1 MIKRFLII
9 FILFLSKINSQS
21 IVNERAKW
29 FISDRFGMFIHWGL
43 YSGAEGIWKGEKVR
57 YNNDYA
63 EWIQYRNQ
71 IEISEYLELSKRFDW
86 ENIDPEKW
94 VLLAKKAGM
103 KYITI
108 TAKHHDGFA
117 LWNSESS
124 DYNIYN
130 YSNPKRDIIKE
141 LSLACKKHGMKLGF
155 YYSHWT
161 DWEHPFSWDNSKE
174 IYWLDKKNYN
184 IYWQE
189 KVMPQMKELL
199 SNYGEIS
206 LIWFD
211 MWLHHEET
219 IVSKEQLF
227 QLKNLIREMQPNC
240 LINSRLGLSI
250 DEDKDVDFRTLGDNQ
265 LGKYKYEYP
274 WQTPATVAHSW
285 GYNKN
290 ENEWKSTTSILRS
303 LIGNVS
309 LNGNLMLNIGPTS
322 NGSVPYEIEK
332 RFSEIGN
339 WLSYYGKSVYN
350 AGAFDLRNDLHD
362 WGLTTYKKSKNG
374 KKYVFLNIFD
384 NQPGDIIKFTGI
396 TESPKKIKLLSK
408 NSKIDLKFDFNTAV
422 TSIKIP
428 KKLPNPYVNVVEM
441 EFNER
446 PKVDLNLV
454 AKTKNG
460 GYALNYSNAMT
471 KKGKSIING
480 SKRFGSIPFNIEV
493 KDSLILK
500 WKVFVEK
507 PSCYSIDTSYN
518 FQKKITNGYL
528 SIEVNNEEF
537 KHKLEYSGKTVGE
550 PNQDWMI
557 DRFHSFRLGQIKF
570 DSPGFYF
577 IELKI
582 KANPQNPIQWQWL
595 WLDEVVDKI

>member
-1 MIKRFLII
+1 MKKIWGIFFLI
-9 FILFLSKINSQS
+9 FLIKVNSQS

-29 FISDRFGMFIHWGL
+29 FTSDRFGMFIHWGL

-57 YNNDYA
+57 YDNDYA
-63 EWIQYRNQ
+63 EWIQYRN
-71 IEISEYLELSKRFDW
+71 EIDKKEYLELSKRFDW
-86 ENIDPEKW
+86 NIINPEEW

-117 LWNSESS
+117 LWNSNSS
-124 DYNIYN
+124 DYNIFN

-141 LSLACKKHGMKLGF
+141 LSVACKKHNIKLGF

-161 DWEHPFSWDNSKE
+161 DWEHLYSWDNSKE
-174 IYWLDKKNYN
+174 IYWLDKNKYD

-189 KVMPQMKELL
+189 KVIPQMKELL

-211 MWLHHEET
+211 MWLHHSET
-219 IVSKEQLF
+219 VVTKQQLF

-250 DEDKDVDFRTLGDNQ
+250 DEDEDVDFRTLGDNQ
-265 LGKYKYEYP
+265 LGKYKYDYP

-285 GYNKN
+285 GYNSS

-332 RFSEIGN
+332 RFEEVGN
-339 WLSYYGKSVYN
+339 WLANYGKSVYD

-362 WGLTTYKKSKNG
+362 WGLTTYKKGKNG
-374 KKYVFLNIFD
+374 KNYIFLNIFD
-384 NQPGDIIKFTGI
+384 SQPGKVLKFTGI
-396 TESPKKIKLLSK
+396 TESPKEVNLLSK
-408 NSKIDLKFDFNTAV
+408 NKKIELEFNFTKAV
-422 TSIKIP
+422 TAIKIP
-428 KKLPNPYVNVVEM
+428 NNLPDPYVNVIEM
-441 EFNER
+441 IFNKK
-446 PKVDLNLV
+446 PNADLDLV
-454 AKTKNG
+454 AETKYG
-460 GYALNYSNAMT
+460 GRSLNYLNAFSSNGEGI
-471 KKGKSIING
+471 KNEP
-480 SKRFGSIPFNIEV
+480 KRYGSIPKNIEIN
-493 KDSLILK
+493 DSLTMK
-500 WKVFVEK
+500 WKVFIDK
-507 PSCYSIDTSYN
+507 PSVYILDTSYN
-518 FQKKITNGYL
+518 FQKKITDGFL
-528 SIEVNNEEF
+528 SLTINNKKF
-537 KHKLEYSGKTVGE
+537 KHQFEYTGKTVGE
-550 PNQDWMI
+550 PNQYWII
-557 DRFHSFRLGQIKF
+557 DRFKSFKIGEIKF
-570 DSPGFYF
+570 ESPGFHQ

-582 KANPQNPIQWQWL
+582 KTNPQNPIQWQWI
-595 WLDEVVDKI
+595 WMAKTPN

>member
-1 MIKRFLII
+1 MKKIWGIFFLI
-9 FILFLSKINSQS
+9 FLIKVNSQS

-29 FISDRFGMFIHWGL
+29 FTSDRFGMFIHWGL

-57 YNNDYA
+57 YDNDYA
-63 EWIQYRNQ
+63 EWIQYRN
-71 IEISEYLELSKRFDW
+71 EIDKKEYLELSKRFDW
-86 ENIDPEKW
+86 NIINPEEW

-117 LWNSESS
+117 LWNSNSS
-124 DYNIYN
+124 DYNIFN

-141 LSLACKKHGMKLGF
+141 LSVACKKHNIKLGF

-161 DWEHPFSWDNSKE
+161 DWEHLYSWDNSKE
-174 IYWLDKKNYN
+174 IYWLDKNKYD

-189 KVMPQMKELL
+189 KVIPQMKELL

-211 MWLHHEET
+211 MWLHHSET
-219 IVSKEQLF
+219 VVTKQQLF

-250 DEDKDVDFRTLGDNQ
+250 DEDQDVDFRTLGDNQ
-265 LGKYKYEYP
+265 LGKYKYDYP

-285 GYNKN
+285 GYNSS

-332 RFSEIGN
+332 RFEEVGN
-339 WLSYYGKSVYN
+339 WLANYGKSVYD

-362 WGLTTYKKSKNG
+362 WGLTTYKKGKNG
-374 KKYVFLNIFD
+374 KNYIFLNIFD
-384 NQPGDIIKFTGI
+384 SQPVKVLKFTGI
-396 TESPKKIKLLSK
+396 TESPKEVNLLSK
-408 NSKIDLKFDFNTAV
+408 NKKIELEFNFTKAV
-422 TSIKIP
+422 TAIKIP
-428 KKLPNPYVNVVEM
+428 NNLPDPYVNVIEM
-441 EFNER
+441 IFNKK
-446 PKVDLNLV
+446 PNADLDLV
-454 AKTKNG
+454 AETKYG
-460 GYALNYSNAMT
+460 GRSLNYLNAFSSNGEGI
-471 KKGKSIING
+471 KNEP
-480 SKRFGSIPFNIEV
+480 KRYGSIPKNIEIN
-493 KDSLILK
+493 DSLTMK
-500 WKVFVEK
+500 WKVFIDK
-507 PSCYSIDTSYN
+507 PSVYILDTSYN
-518 FQKKITNGYL
+518 FQKKITDGFL
-528 SIEVNNEEF
+528 SLKINNKKF
-537 KHKLEYSGKTVGE
+537 KHQFEYTGKTVGE
-550 PNQDWMI
+550 PNQYWII
-557 DRFHSFRLGQIKF
+557 DRFKSFKIGEIKF
-570 DSPGFYF
+570 ESPGFHQ

-582 KANPQNPIQWQWL
+582 KTNPQNPIQWQWI
-595 WLDEVVDKI
+595 WMAKTAN

>member
-1 MIKRFLII
+1 MKKIWGIFFLI
-9 FILFLSKINSQS
+9 FLIKVNSQS

-29 FISDRFGMFIHWGL
+29 FTSDRFGMFIHWGL

-57 YNNDYA
+57 YDNDYA
-63 EWIQYRNQ
+63 EWIQYRN
-71 IEISEYLELSKRFDW
+71 EIDKKEYLELSKRFDW
-86 ENIDPEKW
+86 DIINPEEW

-117 LWNSESS
+117 LWNSNSS
-124 DYNIYN
+124 DYNIFN

-141 LSLACKKHGMKLGF
+141 LSVACKKHNIKLGF

-161 DWEHPFSWDNSKE
+161 DWEHLYSWDNSKE
-174 IYWLDKKNYN
+174 IYWLDKNKYD

-189 KVMPQMKELL
+189 KVIPQMKELL

-211 MWLHHEET
+211 MWLHHSET
-219 IVSKEQLF
+219 VVTKQQLF

-250 DEDKDVDFRTLGDNQ
+250 DEDEDVDFRTLGDNQ
-265 LGKYKYEYP
+265 LGKYKYDYP

-285 GYNKN
+285 GYNSN

-332 RFSEIGN
+332 RFEEVGN
-339 WLSYYGKSVYN
+339 WLANYGKSIYD

-362 WGLTTYKKSKNG
+362 WGLTTHKKDKNG
-374 KKYVFLNIFD
+374 KNYIFLNIFD
-384 NQPGDIIKFTGI
+384 SQPGKVLKFTGI
-396 TESPKKIKLLSK
+396 TESPKEVNLLSK
-408 NSKIDLKFDFNTAV
+408 NKKIELEFNFTKAV
-422 TSIKIP
+422 TAIKIP
-428 KKLPNPYVNVVEM
+428 NNLPDPYVNVIEM
-441 EFNER
+441 IFNKK
-446 PKVDLNLV
+446 PNADLDLV
-454 AKTKNG
+454 AETKYG
-460 GYALNYSNAMT
+460 GRSLNYLNAFSSNGEGI
-471 KKGKSIING
+471 KNEP
-480 SKRFGSIPFNIEV
+480 KRYGSIPKNIEIN
-493 KDSLILK
+493 DSLTMK
-500 WKVFVEK
+500 WKVFIDK
-507 PSCYSIDTSYN
+507 PSVYILDTSYN
-518 FQKKITNGYL
+518 FQKKITDGFL
-528 SIEVNNEEF
+528 SLKINNKKF
-537 KHKLEYSGKTVGE
+537 KHQFEYTGKTVGE
-550 PNQDWMI
+550 PNQYWII
-557 DRFHSFRLGQIKF
+557 DRFKSFKIGEIKF
-570 DSPGFYF
+570 ESPGFHQ

-582 KANPQNPIQWQWL
+582 KTNPQNPIQWQWI
-595 WLDEVVDKI
+595 WMAKTAN

>member
-1 MIKRFLII
+1 MKKIWGIFFLI
-9 FILFLSKINSQS
+9 FLIKVNSQS

-29 FISDRFGMFIHWGL
+29 FTSDRFGMFIHWGL

-57 YNNDYA
+57 YDNDYA
-63 EWIQYRNQ
+63 EWIQYRN
-71 IEISEYLELSKRFDW
+71 EIDKKEYLELSKRFDW
-86 ENIDPEKW
+86 NIINPEEW

-117 LWNSESS
+117 LWNSNSS
-124 DYNIYN
+124 DYNIFN

-141 LSLACKKHGMKLGF
+141 LSVACKKHNIKLGF

-161 DWEHPFSWDNSKE
+161 DWEHLYSWDNSKE
-174 IYWLDKKNYN
+174 IYWLDKNKYD

-189 KVMPQMKELL
+189 KVIPQMKELL

-211 MWLHHEET
+211 MWLHHSET
-219 IVSKEQLF
+219 VVTKQQLF

-250 DEDKDVDFRTLGDNQ
+250 DEDEDVDFRTLGDNQ
-265 LGKYKYEYP
+265 LGKYKYDYP

-285 GYNKN
+285 GYNSN

-332 RFSEIGN
+332 RFEEVGN
-339 WLSYYGKSVYN
+339 WLANYGKSIYD

-362 WGLTTYKKSKNG
+362 WGLTTYKKDKNG
-374 KKYVFLNIFD
+374 KNYIFLNIFD
-384 NQPGDIIKFTGI
+384 SQPGKVLKFTGI
-396 TESPKKIKLLSK
+396 TESPKEVNLLSK
-408 NSKIDLKFDFNTAV
+408 NKKIELEFNFTKAV
-422 TSIKIP
+422 TAIKIP
-428 KKLPNPYVNVVEM
+428 NNLPDPYVNVIEM
-441 EFNER
+441 IFNKK
-446 PKVDLNLV
+446 PNADLDLV
-454 AKTKNG
+454 AETKYG
-460 GYALNYSNAMT
+460 GRSLNYLNAFSSNGEGI
-471 KKGKSIING
+471 KNEP
-480 SKRFGSIPFNIEV
+480 KRYGSIPKNIEIN
-493 KDSLILK
+493 DSLTMK
-500 WKVFVEK
+500 WKVFIDK
-507 PSCYSIDTSYN
+507 PSVYILDTSYN
-518 FQKKITNGYL
+518 FQKKITDGFL
-528 SIEVNNEEF
+528 SLKINNKKF
-537 KHKLEYSGKTVGE
+537 KHQFEYTGKTVGE
-550 PNQDWMI
+550 PNQYWII
-557 DRFHSFRLGQIKF
+557 DRFKSFKIGEIKF
-570 DSPGFYF
+570 ESPGFHQ

-582 KANPQNPIQWQWL
+582 KTNPQNPIQWQWI
-595 WLDEVVDKI
+595 WMAKRAN

>member
-1 MIKRFLII
+1 MKKIWGIFFLI
-9 FILFLSKINSQS
+9 FLIKVNSQS

-29 FISDRFGMFIHWGL
+29 FTSDRFGMFIHWGL

-57 YNNDYA
+57 YDNDYA
-63 EWIQYRNQ
+63 EWIQYRN
-71 IEISEYLELSKRFDW
+71 EIDKKEYLELSKRFDW
-86 ENIDPEKW
+86 DIINPEEW

-117 LWNSESS
+117 LWNSNSS
-124 DYNIYN
+124 DYNIFN

-141 LSLACKKHGMKLGF
+141 LSVACKKHNIKLGF

-161 DWEHPFSWDNSKE
+161 DWEHLYSWDNSKE
-174 IYWLDKKNYN
+174 IYWLDKNKYD

-189 KVMPQMKELL
+189 KVIPQIKELL

-211 MWLHHEET
+211 MWLHHSET
-219 IVSKEQLF
+219 VVTKQQLF

-250 DEDKDVDFRTLGDNQ
+250 DEDEDVDFRTLGDNQ
-265 LGKYKYEYP
+265 LGKYKYDYP

-285 GYNKN
+285 GYNSN

-332 RFSEIGN
+332 RFEEVGN
-339 WLSYYGKSVYN
+339 WLANYGKSIYD

-362 WGLTTYKKSKNG
+362 WGLTTYKKDKNG
-374 KKYVFLNIFD
+374 KNYIFLNIFD
-384 NQPGDIIKFTGI
+384 SQPGKVLKFTGI
-396 TESPKKIKLLSK
+396 TESPKEVNLLSK
-408 NSKIDLKFDFNTAV
+408 NKKIELEFNFTKAV
-422 TSIKIP
+422 TAIKIP
-428 KKLPNPYVNVVEM
+428 NNLPDPYVNVIEM
-441 EFNER
+441 IFNKK
-446 PKVDLNLV
+446 PNADLDLV
-454 AKTKNG
+454 AETKYG
-460 GYALNYSNAMT
+460 GRSLNYLNAFSSNGEGI
-471 KKGKSIING
+471 KNEP
-480 SKRFGSIPFNIEV
+480 KRYGSIPKNIEIN
-493 KDSLILK
+493 DSLTMK
-500 WKVFVEK
+500 WKVFIDK
-507 PSCYSIDTSYN
+507 PSVYILDTSYN
-518 FQKKITNGYL
+518 FQKKITDGFL
-528 SIEVNNEEF
+528 SLKINNKKF
-537 KHKLEYSGKTVGE
+537 KHQFEYTGKTVGE
-550 PNQDWMI
+550 PNQYWII
-557 DRFHSFRLGQIKF
+557 DRFKSFKIGEIKF
-570 DSPGFYF
+570 ESPGFHQ

-582 KANPQNPIQWQWL
+582 KTNPQNPIQWQWI
-595 WLDEVVDKI
+595 WMAKRAN